1 MAKTVILSPSF
12 SSPPSHCPITRPSLP
27 PSLPRARAFF
37 LLLPLSTEF
46 LMSAQGNIVA
56 CLPTIGYM
64 NMPGPPGDSGG
75 TMICNGAVILT
86 EDRIFMFGANSKKEA
101 SASDY
106 ITGTTYCTSIC
117 CCFPC
122 CYGNR
127 LPKPTSPLSFS
138 LPKLP
143 SPLPAPPPPPT
154 PPSSS
159 RSADTFLIVFAGF
172 CGCFDACKV
181 TKFNYKQ
188 CALRENEN
196 FQDSVKIS
204 AAKVSI
210 KSTTMT
216 QLTREYTVCL

>member
-1 MAKTVILSPSF
+1 MQAYVAKTVILSPSF
-12 SSPPSHCPITRPSLP
+12 SSPPSLCPITPPWLT

-37 LLLPLSTEF
+37 LLLPLSTDF

-64 NMPGPPGDSGG
+64 NMPGPPSDSGG

-86 EDRIFMFGANSKKEA
+86 EDRIFMFGANSNKEA

-138 LPKLP
+138 LPK
-143 SPLPAPPPPPT
+143 PL
-154 PPSSS
+154 
-159 RSADTFLIVFAGF
+159 RHWLLLLLLQHHHHRHD
-172 CGCFDACKV
+172 
-181 TKFNYKQ
+181 
-188 CALRENEN
+188 
-196 FQDSVKIS
+196 
-204 AAKVSI
+204 
-210 KSTTMT
+210 
-216 QLTREYTVCL
+216 QLTHFLDCFCRVLRVLRCVQGDKIQLQAMCPSRK